1 MYPEAAGADAAW
13 VTWAKEQK
21 RGGAAAW
28 RAARA
33 ASREAL
39 RQSAEGAGAGGAKAS
54 AALQKL
60 PPLAAD
66 PRAWPWLAPAPA
78 PAPAPT
84 ADFNPFADGATPAP
98 AVAVVS
104 AAGASLPT
112 GDISIARA
120 LGNEERAA
128 RQPQVGLFD
137 AATRRDCY
145 NVLVAPAAPCDPA
158 AQPSPATAAAAAGG
172 GMPFEILL
180 WMRAASAGTPA
191 AYAFG
196 PRGATP
202 PAGFSV
208 AADQT
213 MLDALGKFGAL
224 EPHPMAVTVA
234 FESFLSKLVA
244 SWRPHD
250 VSRLSVNFLIAFG
263 AELTRRL
270 DVHHRIRSTKLSA
283 AELATLRSLPFKNF
297 VDLATLNTFQES

>member
-1 MYPEAAGADAAW
+1 M
-13 VTWAKEQK
+13 
-21 RGGAAAW
+21 
-28 RAARA
+28 
-33 ASREAL
+33 
-39 RQSAEGAGAGGAKAS
+39 
-54 AALQKL
+54 
-60 PPLAAD
+60 
-66 PRAWPWLAPAPA
+66 
-78 PAPAPT
+78 
-84 ADFNPFADGATPAP
+84 
-98 AVAVVS
+98 AV
-104 AAGASLPT
+104 AGASLPT
-112 GDISIARA
+112 GDISIVKA

-202 PAGFSV
+202 PAGFVV

-213 MLDALGKFGAL
+213 ILDALGKFGAL

-270 DVHHRIRSTKLSA
+270 DVHHRIRSTKLSSQ
-283 AELATLRSLPFKNF
+283 ELATLRSLPFKNF